1 MSHPLVSISGIPG
14 SGKSLLLSGL
24 QKTLRWQ
31 VLRYDD
37 FEGMTAQPPDV
48 VRAWVGAGMPVEQ
61 AFIPAF
67 SKSVLDMLTEG
78 HVLMETPFG
87 PLHLREGL
95 PITRSI
101 WLDCPPDLALSRAFL
116 KEISGDGWQSVRDM
130 QGWAAAYLT
139 AYPDFVKAAID
150 HQIRTV
156 SPLCDVVLD
165 ARQSP
170 SEILDR
176 ALAAI
181 SDMIQ

>member
-31 VLRYDD
+31 ALRYDD
-37 FEGMTAQPPDV
+37 FEGMTAQPPEV
-48 VRAWVGAGMPVEQ
+48 VRDWVEAGMPVEQ
-61 AFIPAF
+61 AFSPAF
-67 SKSVLDMLTEG
+67 RKSVLDMLATG
-78 HVLMETPFG
+78 PVLMETPFG

-95 PITRSI
+95 PVTRSI
-101 WLDCPPDLALSRAFL
+101 WLDCPVDLALSRAFL

-130 QGWAAAYLT
+130 QGWANAYLR
-139 AYPDFVKAAID
+139 AYPGFVRAAIT

-165 ARQSP
+165 ASQSP
-170 SEILDR
+170 GAILEG
-176 ALAAI
+176 ALVVI